1 MMMDNI
7 KLKKLTFID
16 ITTSVNHKSI
26 KNRAIGASEYQCY
39 NLMEKLSHAHPITC
53 YNLNKNIV
61 NVDNILYKSFSNDL
75 LNDDIEINSVIIV
88 QRMLPNVK
96 NKIYNK
102 IKNNK
107 ILLWIHDL
115 VEMYVFMCNYN
126 SEEQTYYK
134 NNERFRDEILREF
147 YENKNINFIFV
158 SNFIKYK
165 FVNYFKNYGFIIE
178 QSRLHVIYNIMYEEE
193 YAGVKN
199 DIIPVNK
206 NYITYAS
213 AWQKGIEHVIS
224 VFDYAK
230 KYDRELKLVLLSPGY
245 DWNNWT
251 SYANDLK
258 QKYGKDVIIH
268 GPVDKL
274 KYSRIIKESL
284 VVLSTIF
291 EETFG
296 CVFAESYYLGTP
308 VIADHRSGAIREI
321 IDNNFIVN
329 FDNKEET
336 FNKIMEV
343 KNNRNNMNVH
353 LNAKFGLEENLKLWN
368 SIINYKYNIDK
379 VKNFRGH
386 YNLCEGTVKKYIEY
400 IKNSDILDIGS
411 NVGFFSEAIIK
422 NTTYKSIHLFEPS
435 KEYYEHGKH
444 LLQHYNN
451 IYFNNYGLSDTE
463 DIRILYKSPTDN
475 IGWNTFLEKDPNQPN
490 NFIDYMTKEECILK
504 KLDDYE
510 IDNIDFIKIDV
521 EGFEN
526 QVLKG
531 GMNLISKYKPYILIE
546 VGWGTNHPNWKD
558 CEKQYNKLFELG
570 YKKVIFK
577 DYTEDVLFEPI

>member
-1 MMMDNI
+1 MTS
-7 KLKKLTFID
+7 KQLTFID
-16 ITTSVNHKSI
+16 LTASFNHKSI

-39 NLMEKLSHAHPITC
+39 NLIEILSQTHPITC
-53 YNLNKNIV
+53 YSLNKDVVNI
-61 NVDNILYKSFSNDL
+61 DNILYKSFERDL
-75 LNDDIEINSVIIV
+75 LNDDIEINSVVIV
-88 QRMLPNVK
+88 QRMLPNIK
-96 NKIYNK
+96 NIIYNK

-107 ILLWIHDL
+107 ILWWIHDL
-115 VEMYVFMCNYN
+115 AEMYVFMCNYT

-134 NNERFRDEILREF
+134 NMERFRNEILREI
-147 YENKNINFIFV
+147 YENKNINFVFV
-158 SNFIKYK
+158 SHFIKDKY
-165 FVNYFKNYGFIIE
+165 VIYFKNHGFEIE

-199 DIIPVNK
+199 EIIPVNK

-245 DWNNWT
+245 DWNNWN

-343 KNNRNNMNVH
+343 KNNRNNTNVR
-353 LNAKFGLEENLKLWN
+353 LNEKFGLEENLKLWN
-368 SIINYKYNIDK
+368 SIINI
-379 VKNFRGH
+379 
-386 YNLCEGTVKKYIEY
+386 T
-400 IKNSDILDIGS
+400 
-411 NVGFFSEAIIK
+411 
-422 NTTYKSIHLFEPS
+422 
-435 KEYYEHGKH
+435 
-444 LLQHYNN
+444 
-451 IYFNNYGLSDTE
+451 
-463 DIRILYKSPTDN
+463 
-475 IGWNTFLEKDPNQPN
+475 
-490 NFIDYMTKEECILK
+490 
-504 KLDDYE
+504 
-510 IDNIDFIKIDV
+510 
-521 EGFEN
+521 
-526 QVLKG
+526 
-531 GMNLISKYKPYILIE
+531 
-546 VGWGTNHPNWKD
+546 
-558 CEKQYNKLFELG
+558 
-570 YKKVIFK
+570 
-577 DYTEDVLFEPI
+577 